1 MSNNDAKIGIVG
13 GAGPY
18 AGLDL
23 AQKILQQTRA
33 KNDQDY
39 LPTISI
45 STPDQIE
52 DRTRFLLGEISSN
65 PAYPIFRNLCD
76 LKVLGASVAGIP
88 CNTAHAPAIRDV
100 FLEKLKQ
107 SGSKLKVLDMIS
119 ETIAFLKE
127 TCSDVK
133 TVGVLSTIGT
143 WKAGF
148 YPELLS
154 ASGYEV
160 RILAEP
166 QQQRLHDNA
175 LFHPEFGIKVQAHSV
190 TETARNFLLEG
201 VECLKKQGVQA
212 IILGCTEIPLGLPER
227 KLGDIFFLDPGLILA
242 RALIREFSPEKLL
255 PWSWKT

>member
-100 FLEKLKQ
+100 FLEKLKR

-175 LFHPEFGIKVQAHSV
+175 LFHPEFGIKVQAHPV

-227 KLGDIFFLDPGLILA
+227 KLGSTYLIDPGLILA
-242 RALIREFSPEKLL
+242 RALIREFCPEKLL